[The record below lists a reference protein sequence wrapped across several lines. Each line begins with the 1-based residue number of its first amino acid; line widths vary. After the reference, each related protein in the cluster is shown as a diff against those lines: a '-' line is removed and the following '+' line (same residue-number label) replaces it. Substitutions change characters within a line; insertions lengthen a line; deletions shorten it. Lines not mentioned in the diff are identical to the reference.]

1 MSKTIIGKKGLEAAI
16 NALNSKNWLNYEH
29 LLFLKNTDI
38 ETVLNTFRVNNV
50 FYHKNCFAKVVVTR
64 PRSSNLLEQ
73 KNCLTD
79 GIVLHAIGFIKS
91 KYANTG
97 NCIFLHDLM
106 HELVITSMSELLLCN
121 KLKSSPLMDD
131 YIVSYGAPSFVLH
144 HQKLRNMVL
153 RSHEPVIAQI
163 RSDMYNNNKRLFDGN
178 FSTCPTS
185 PPSLK
190 ELLKS
195 ILRRD
200 DATVCCIADIV
211 HFNHKQSNV
220 KQVYI
225 MHFFSNHAFGVLCSI
240 T

>member
-1 MSKTIIGKKGLEAAI
+1 MK
-16 NALNSKNWLNYEH
+16 SKNWLNYEH
-29 LLFLKNTDI
+29 LLFLKNIDI

-79 GIVLHAIGFIKS
+79 GIVLHAIGFVKS

-97 NCIFLHDLM
+97 NCIFLHDLI
-106 HELVITSMSELLLCN
+106 HKLVITSMSELLLCN

-131 YIVSYGAPSFVLH
+131 YIVSNGAPSFVLH

-220 KQVYI
+220 KKVYI
-225 MHFFSNHAFGVLCSI
+225 MHFFSNHAFGVLRSI